1 MKERVI
7 NALNQLAEE
16 AKGMGIP
23 QFIMGLRDAINIVEQ
38 EFKNKEQEIEQ
49 LRKKVEELQEENE
62 IRKEIMK
69 EHGIVL
75 RKDYESMV
83 AEGRW

>member
-1 MKERVI
+1 MKERI
-7 NALNQLAEE
+7 IDALNQLPEE
-16 AKGMGIP
+16 VKVTVILRLV
-23 QFIMGLRDAINIVEQ
+23 MGLCDVINIVGQ

-75 RKDYESMV
+75 RKDYEFMIT
-83 AEGRW
+83 EGR